1 MSQSAAPPTLV
12 QLLEESGVRIRLYD
26 MGRRVKKI
34 ERKQFLQFEH
44 GQLSWPVPLMRQ
56 AWFGMLMESDN
67 DAQQMQIWFLHL
79 PLDEQAKLVQ
89 PSRDYFLQRLL
100 EAWRYNQQQD
110 DASQLQDALKD
121 NPCTFKPRED
131 RLAVFHAKVSLDLN
145 REPSRFYLH
154 AMDYFNGKP
163 GWDQWNFV
171 GYQGIADIA
180 ARYAQHEQRIAAAL
194 PHLPPE
200 PLIALCHC
208 LENEVVPH
216 SIATPLAQLLQQQL
230 QTREPDIPQTAA
242 LLRALS
248 NSSATSIQHS
258 AFESVLQH
266 SILASDIEVLS
277 AVSARAWELLLK
289 PEFAR
294 MFLHAL
300 ANQRVEQQG
309 FDQLL
314 QDLLFIP
321 AVHQPLMEELKQAEK
336 SSAIAKRFE
345 QFKKSTG
352 LNLKPES

>member
-1 MSQSAAPPTLV
+1 MTTRSAAPSTLI
-12 QLLEESGVRIRLYD
+12 QLLEESGVHIRLYD

-34 ERKQFLQFEH
+34 ERKQFLQFELA
-44 GQLSWPVPLMRQ
+44 QISWPAPLMRQ
-56 AWFGMLMESDN
+56 AWFGMLMESAE
-67 DAQQMQIWFLHL
+67 DAQQIQIWFLHL

-100 EAWRYNQQQD
+100 EAWRYNQQQS

-131 RLAVFHAKVSLDLN
+131 RLAVFHARVSVDLN
-145 REPSRFYLH
+145 REPSRFYAH
-154 AMDYFNGKP
+154 AVDYFDGKP
-163 GWDQWNFV
+163 GWDQWSFV

-180 ARYAQHEQRIAAAL
+180 ARCAQHQQCIATAL

-208 LENEVVPH
+208 LENERVPH

-230 QTREPDIPQTAA
+230 QTTQPDIPQTAA

-248 NSSATSIQHS
+248 NSSATLIQHS

-266 SILASDIEVLS
+266 PTLAGDIEVL
-277 AVSARAWELLLK
+277 AAISARAWELLLQ

-300 ANQRVEQQG
+300 ASEGIEQQG
-309 FDQLL
+309 YDQLL

-321 AVHQPLMEELKQAEK
+321 GVHDPLMKTLKQSEK
-336 SSAIAKRFE
+336 NSAVAKRFE
-345 QFKKSTG
+345 QFKKNTG
-352 LNLKPES
+352 LT

>member
-1 MSQSAAPPTLV
+1 MTPQSAAAPSTLIH
-12 QLLEESGVRIRLYD
+12 LLEESGVRVRLYD
-26 MGRRVKKI
+26 MGRRVQKVS
-34 ERKQFLQFEH
+34 RKHFLQFENAEV
-44 GQLSWPVPLMRQ
+44 SWPAPLMRQ
-56 AWFGMLMESDN
+56 AWFGMLMESD
-67 DAQQMQIWFLHL
+67 DTQQIQIWFLHL

-100 EAWRYNQQQD
+100 EAWRYNQQQS

-131 RLAVFHAKVSLDLN
+131 RLAVFHAKVSVDLN
-145 REPSRFYLH
+145 REASRFYAH
-154 AMDYFNGKP
+154 AMDYFDGKP
-163 GWDQWNFV
+163 GWDQWSFV

-180 ARYAQHEQRIAAAL
+180 ARYAQHEERISSAL

-208 LENEVVPH
+208 LENEPVPL
-216 SIATPLAQLLQQQL
+216 SIATPLAQRLQQQL
-230 QTREPDIPQTAA
+230 QTTQHDIPLTAA

-248 NSSATSIQHS
+248 NSSATSIQQS
-258 AFESVLQH
+258 TFESVLQH
-266 SILASDIEVLS
+266 PALASDIEVL
-277 AVSARAWELLLK
+277 ATISARAWELLLQ

-300 ANQRVEQQG
+300 ASDGIKQQG

-321 AVHQPLMEELKQAEK
+321 AVHQPLMETLRQAGRN
-336 SSAIAKRFE
+336 SAVAKRFE
-345 QFKKSTG
+345 KFRKTMYIQ
-352 LNLKPES
+352 

>member
-1 MSQSAAPPTLV
+1 MTPRSAVPSTLIH
-12 QLLEESGVRIRLYD
+12 LLEESGVRIRLYD
-26 MGRRVKKI
+26 MGRRVRKI

-44 GQLSWPVPLMRQ
+44 AQISWPAPLMRQ
-56 AWFGMLMESDN
+56 AWFGMLMESAE
-67 DAQQMQIWFLHL
+67 DAQQIQIWFLHL
-79 PLDEQAKLVQ
+79 PLDEQARLVQ

-100 EAWRYNQQQD
+100 EAWRYNQQQS

-131 RLAVFHAKVSLDLN
+131 RLAVFHARVSVDLN
-145 REPSRFYLH
+145 REPSRFYAH
-154 AMDYFNGKP
+154 AMDYFDGKP
-163 GWDQWNFV
+163 GWDQWSFV

-180 ARYAQHEQRIAAAL
+180 ARCAQHEQRIAAAL
-194 PHLPPE
+194 PHLPQE

-208 LENEVVPH
+208 LENEKVPY
-216 SIATPLAQLLQQQL
+216 SIATPLVQLLQQQL
-230 QTREPDIPQTAA
+230 QTTQPDIPQTAA

-266 SILASDIEVLS
+266 STLASDIEVL
-277 AVSARAWELLLK
+277 AAISARAWELLLQPK
-289 PEFAR
+289 FAR

-300 ANQRVEQQG
+300 AGERVEQQG

-321 AVHQPLMEELKQAEK
+321 GVHDPLMKTLKQSEK
-336 SSAIAKRFE
+336 NSTVAKRFE
-345 QFKKSTG
+345 QFKKNTG
-352 LNLKPES
+352 LT

>member
-1 MSQSAAPPTLV
+1 MTSQSAAPSTLI

-26 MGRRVKKI
+26 MGRRVNKI

-44 GQLSWPVPLMRQ
+44 AQISWPAPLMRQ
-56 AWFGMLMESDN
+56 AWFGMLMESD
-67 DAQQMQIWFLHL
+67 DTQQIQIWFLHL

-100 EAWRYNQQQD
+100 EAWRYNQQQSN
-110 DASQLQDALKD
+110 ASQLQDALKD

-145 REPSRFYLH
+145 RKPSRFYLH
-154 AMDYFNGKP
+154 AMDYFDGKP
-163 GWDQWNFV
+163 GWDQWSFV

-180 ARYAQHEQRIAAAL
+180 ARYAQHEKRIAAAL

-208 LENEVVPH
+208 LENEKVPH
-216 SIATPLAQLLQQQL
+216 CIATPLAQLLQQQL
-230 QTREPDIPQTAA
+230 QAIKPDIPQTAA

-248 NSSATSIQHS
+248 NSSATSIEHS
-258 AFESVLQH
+258 AIESVLQH
-266 SILASDIEVLS
+266 PALASDIEVL
-277 AVSARAWELLLK
+277 AAISARAWELLLQPK
-289 PEFAR
+289 FAR

-300 ANQRVEQQG
+300 AGEGIEQQG
-309 FDQLL
+309 FDQLM

-321 AVHQPLMEELKQAEK
+321 SVHQPLMETLKQAERN
-336 SSAIAKRFE
+336 STVANRFE
-345 QFKKSTG
+345 QFKKSAG
-352 LNLKPES
+352 FNLKPKT

>member
-1 MSQSAAPPTLV
+1 MTNQSAAPSTLI

-34 ERKQFLQFEH
+34 ERKQFLQFENA
-44 GQLSWPVPLMRQ
+44 GISWPAPLMRQ
-56 AWFGMLMESDN
+56 AWFGLLMESDG
-67 DAQQMQIWFLHL
+67 AQQVQIWFLHL

-89 PSRDYFLQRLL
+89 PSRDYFLRRLL
-100 EAWRYNQQQD
+100 EAWRYNQQQS
-110 DASQLQDALKD
+110 DANQLQDALKD

-131 RLAVFHAKVSLDLN
+131 RLAVFHAKVSVDLN
-145 REPSRFYLH
+145 REPSRFYAH
-154 AMDYFNGKP
+154 AMDYFDGKP
-163 GWDQWNFV
+163 GWDQWSFV

-180 ARYAQHEQRIAAAL
+180 ARYAQHEERIAAAL

-208 LENEVVPH
+208 LENEKVPH
-216 SIATPLAQLLQQQL
+216 SIATPLAQLLRQQL
-230 QTREPDIPQTAA
+230 QTIKPDILQTAA

-266 SILASDIEVLS
+266 PTLASDIEVL
-277 AVSARAWELLLK
+277 AAISARAWELLQQ

-294 MFLHAL
+294 MFLQAL
-300 ANQRVEQQG
+300 ANDRIEQQG

-321 AVHQPLMEELKQAEK
+321 GVRDPLMKTLRQ
-336 SSAIAKRFE
+336 SAKNSAVAKRFE

-352 LNLKPES
+352 GKERSE

>member
-1 MSQSAAPPTLV
+1 MTTRSAAPSTLIH
-12 QLLEESGVRIRLYD
+12 LLEESGVRVRLYD
-26 MGRRVKKI
+26 MGRRVHKVSR
-34 ERKQFLQFEH
+34 ERFLQFENAE
-44 GQLSWPVPLMRQ
+44 LSWPAPLMRQ
-56 AWFGMLMESDN
+56 AWFGLLMESD
-67 DAQQMQIWFLHL
+67 DTQQIQIWFLHL

-100 EAWRYNQQQD
+100 EAWRYNQQQS

-131 RLAVFHAKVSLDLN
+131 RLAVFHAKVSVDLN
-145 REPSRFYLH
+145 REPSRFYAH
-154 AMDYFNGKP
+154 AMDYFDGKP
-163 GWDQWNFV
+163 GWDQWSFV

-180 ARYAQHEQRIAAAL
+180 ARYAQHEERIVSAL

-208 LENEVVPH
+208 LENEPVPR

-230 QTREPDIPQTAA
+230 QAIHPDIPQTAA

-248 NSSATSIQHS
+248 NSSATSIQHT

-266 SILASDIEVLS
+266 ATLAGDIEVL
-277 AVSARAWELLLK
+277 AAISARAWELLLQ
-289 PEFAR
+289 PEFAQI
-294 MFLHAL
+294 FLHAL
-300 ANQRVEQQG
+300 ANKRVEQQG

-321 AVHQPLMEELKQAEK
+321 AVHQPLMETLKQAEK
-336 SSAIAKRFE
+336 SSAVAKRFK
-345 QFKKSTG
+345 QFKKG
-352 LNLKPES
+352 AGFNLKLKT